1 MPRPTKSALLLVH
14 PPGWAPPAATRFVS
28 ASHTPPRVTP
38 HSSRRPS
45 WRPSQPVPVE
55 KVVAAGLPL
64 TEATGAGAADF
75 AADTVT
81 SSAQATPVAAP
92 ASQQSAASAA
102 ARKLRKLTRL
112 RPAGRQPPAIARSP
126 QDCLRH

>member
-1 MPRPTKSALLLVH
+1 MRGALLLAH
-14 PPGWAPPAATRFVS
+14 PPGWAPPAPTPLVP

-81 SSAQATPVAAP
+81 SSALATPVAAP
-92 ASQQSAASAA
+92 ASPHSAPSAA
-102 ARKLRKLTRL
+102 APRPRKPR
-112 RPAGRQPPAIARSP
+112 G
-126 QDCLRH
+126 